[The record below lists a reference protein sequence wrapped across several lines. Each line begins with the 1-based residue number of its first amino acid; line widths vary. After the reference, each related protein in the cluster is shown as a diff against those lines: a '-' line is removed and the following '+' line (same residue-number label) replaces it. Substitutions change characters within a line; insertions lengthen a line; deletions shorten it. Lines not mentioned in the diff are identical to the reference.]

1 MSNYHDELLITI
13 QSICTP
19 GKGILAAD
27 ESTGTI
33 GKRFDQIKIENNQK
47 NREEYR
53 YMLFSTDSLEKYISG
68 VITFEETLE
77 TKMADGRQLTDLLRD
92 KGIVVGIKTDKGVKP
107 LAGTDGESVTQGLD
121 DLDKRCQHYYKL
133 GARFAKWRDVLKI
146 SSTCPSQLSIDQN
159 AEVLARYASI
169 SQQNGLVPIVEPEIL
184 MDGYHT
190 IERAAEVTENVL
202 SAVYRKLVEHHVN
215 LETTLLKP
223 NMVRPG
229 VDCSVKA
236 TAKDIGRY
244 TARTLRR
251 GVPVAVPGV
260 VFLSG
265 GMSEEEPS
273 DSLNEINLADGHT
286 PWYLSFSYGRALQH
300 SVLKAWGGK
309 RVNNEKA
316 QKVLLFRASMNS
328 AATLG
333 KYDRT
338 KDNESER
345 ESLHVKDYKY

>member
-1 MSNYHDELLITI
+1 MTEYFLEQLETVKA
-13 QSICTP
+13 ICTP

-33 GKRFDQIKIENNQK
+33 GKRFANIGLENNEE
-47 NREEYR
+47 NRRRYR
-53 YMLFSTDSLEKYISG
+53 HLLFSTDGLEKHISG

-77 TKMADGRQLTDLLRD
+77 TKLEDGRQLTDLLRD

-107 LAGTDGESVTQGLD
+107 LAGTKGETVTQGLD

-146 SSTCPSQLSIDQN
+146 DAGCPSELSINQN

-169 SQQNGLVPIVEPEIL
+169 SQENGLVPIVEPEIL
-184 MDGYHT
+184 MDGAHT
-190 IERAAEVTENVL
+190 IEDAARVTENVL
-202 SAVYRKLVEHHVN
+202 SATYRKLMEHHVN

-223 NMVRPG
+223 NMVRQG
-229 VDCSVKA
+229 VDCSEKT
-236 TAKDIGRY
+236 TARDIGY
-244 TARTLRR
+244 HTVRTLQRS
-251 GVPVAVPGV
+251 VPVAVPGV

-265 GMSEEEPS
+265 GMSEAEAS
-273 DSLNEINLADGHT
+273 DALNEINLQEGHK

-300 SVLKAWGGK
+300 SVLKVWKGEDSNTEA
-309 RVNNEKA
+309 A
-316 QKVLLFRASMNS
+316 QKMLLFRATANGQ
-328 AATLG
+328 ATLG
-333 KYDRT
+333 KYDCT
-338 KDNESER
+338 QETSGD